1 MQEFGDSV
9 NRTFQYAVRV
19 GIHSEGRRNHAYY
32 PDRLDRLNDALG
44 DSMNRM
50 IVCVFMLLSAPPVPA
65 MAAMSLT
72 SNDIQPGTLIS
83 RAQIYPR
90 CGGGNISPQLSWSGV
105 PTGTKSF
112 VPTMIDTSVKP
123 SQWSHWIVVDLPPD
137 ATSLARGVKRLPG
150 GAKAIP
156 SNFGGTSYNGPC
168 PPNGTGV
175 HEYEL
180 TIWAMSTPTISFAA
194 DMKASAL
201 RGALAKIAL
210 DHASLTGFLKR

>member
-50 IVCVFMLLSAPPVPA
+50 IVCVFMFLSAPPVPA

-72 SNDIQPGTLIS
+72 SNDIQPGTFIS

-112 VPTMIDTSVKP
+112 VLTMIGTSVKP
-123 SQWSHWIVVDLPPD
+123 DRGGPAAGRDIARARSQ
-137 ATSLARGVKRLPG
+137 
-150 GAKAIP
+150 
-156 SNFGGTSYNGPC
+156 
-168 PPNGTGV
+168 
-175 HEYEL
+175 E
-180 TIWAMSTPTISFAA
+180 
-194 DMKASAL
+194 
-201 RGALAKIAL
+201 IAGRRQSDSEQFRRHVL
-210 DHASLTGFLKR
+210 